1 MASLLLYCT
10 VRSHSTKKVGE
21 YIISGYMGSK
31 IYISSFLYGATGA
44 QNIYDSTFS
53 GEHTPIDRGIKYIN
67 TKVGFLSDFYPT
79 SETFR

>member
-1 MASLLLYCT
+1 MA
-10 VRSHSTKKVGE
+10 V
-21 YIISGYMGSK
+21 K
-31 IYISSFLYGATGA
+31 IYFPSFLYGATGA

-67 TKVGFLSDFYPT
+67 TKVGFFSDFYPT

>member
-1 MASLLLYCT
+1 
-10 VRSHSTKKVGE
+10 
-21 YIISGYMGSK
+21 MGSK

-67 TKVGFLSDFYPT
+67 TNDNTDKRDYSIG
-79 SETFR
+79 